1 MTNSKTYNTI
11 FHFILAMLVLMTGV
25 PALAQNNI
33 TISGLVTDENG
44 APIEL
49 ATVHIEKQLVGTITN
64 LKGEYTISARS
75 EDSVV
80 VVFSMIGYN
89 TRKRVLKKPQGKI
102 RLNVML
108 PNTGYELGEVT
119 VTESKRQTGSIQSL
133 QIDKAKLMPDASG
146 GSIET
151 FIATQAGVS
160 SNNELSSQYNV
171 RGGSFDENIV
181 YVNGIEVYR
190 PLLIRS
196 GQQEGLS
203 FINPDMVEN
212 VGFSA
217 GGFEAKYGDKMASV
231 LDITY
236 KKPKEFE
243 ASASMSLLGASGYVG
258 FATKN
263 FSMTNGIRYKTSR
276 YLLGTLDVKG
286 EYDPNYID
294 YQTYMNWH
302 PSKRFEIGFIG
313 NFSQNSYNFIPSDRT
328 TKFGTMETAKEFKVY
343 FDGAERDLFRT
354 FFGSIEA
361 KYNINE
367 HNSLSFLASAF
378 KTNEQETYDIQGQ
391 YWLSDLDET
400 EEGSTP
406 ENGEGS
412 TSGVGT
418 YLEHARNYLTAK
430 VQSYSLLGKHK
441 INANE
446 IMWGLELKHEAID
459 EKMREWEVRDSAG
472 YSLPHL
478 PDRVSLI
485 YNLNSKHN
493 ISSNRFS
500 FYAQDTYKLNSEIG
514 LFTFNAGIRGSYW
527 GFNREFIFSPRV
539 SVGFIPKF
547 NEDFT
552 FRLASGV
559 YYQAPFYKEFR
570 DTTTVNGNT
579 EVELNRDIKS
589 QRSIH
594 FVLAADYKFR
604 AMNRPFKVTAE
615 VYYKKLDNL
624 IPYNVDNV
632 RISYYGKNMAK
643 GYATGIDFKLFG
655 EFVKGTDSW
664 ITFSLMKTEECIN
677 GKWIPRPT
685 DQRYNLSLYFTD
697 YFTKNDR
704 WKLSLKGSLAD
715 GLPFGPPHAG
725 REKAVFRTPAYK
737 RIDIGMSYRLLD
749 NEDGQNYKR
758 IAKPFRN
765 IWLGI
770 DCFNLLGI
778 NNVNSYYWVTDVYD
792 NQFAVP
798 NYLTSRQINVRL
810 LFEFR

>member
-146 GSIET
+146 GSIEA

-294 YQTYMNWH
+294 YQTYINWH

-737 RIDIGMSYRLLD
+737 RVDIGMSYRLLD
-749 NEDGQNYKR
+749 NEDGRNYKR

>member
-1 MTNSKTYNTI
+1 MANKIRLLTVYI
-11 FHFILAMLVLMTGV
+11 IILLTGL

-33 TISGLVTDENG
+33 TISGMVTDENG

-64 LKGEYTISARS
+64 LKGEYSISARS

-89 TRKRVLKKPQGKI
+89 TRKRVLRNPQGKV
-102 RLNVML
+102 RLNVVL

-119 VTESKRQTGSIQSL
+119 ITESKRQTTSVQQL
-133 QIDKAKLMPDASG
+133 HIDNAKLMPDASG
-146 GSIET
+146 GGIEA

-203 FINPDMVEN
+203 FINPDMVES

-236 KKPKEFE
+236 KKPQKFE
-243 ASASMSLLGASGYVG
+243 ASAAMSLLGASGYVG
-258 FATKN
+258 FSTKH

-302 PSKRFEIGFIG
+302 PSKRFKIGFIG

-361 KYNINE
+361 KYKINDL
-367 HNSLSFLASAF
+367 NSISFLTSAF
-378 KTNEQETYDIQGQ
+378 RTNEQETYDIQGQ

-400 EEGSTP
+400 DESQETTV
-406 ENGEGS
+406 NDGS
-412 TSGVGT
+412 TSGIGT
-418 YLEHARNYLTAK
+418 YLEHARNYLTAN
-430 VQSYSLLGKHK
+430 VQSYSLIGKHNIK
-441 INANE
+441 SNE
-446 IMWGLELKHEAID
+446 ILWGLELKHEAID
-459 EKMREWEVRDSAG
+459 EKMREWEMRDSAG

-478 PDRVSLI
+478 PDRVSVI
-485 YNLNSKHN
+485 YNLNSKHS

-500 FYAQDTYKLNSEIG
+500 FYVQDTYKMNSGIG
-514 LFTFNAGIRGSYW
+514 LFTFNAGVRGSYW

-539 SVGFIPKF
+539 SIGFIPKF

-570 DTTTVNGNT
+570 DTTTINGNT

-604 AMNRPFKVTAE
+604 AMNRPFKFTAE

-685 DQRYNLSLYFTD
+685 DQRYNISLYFTD
-697 YFTKNDR
+697 YFTRNDR

-725 REKAVFRTPAYK
+725 REKAVYRTPAYK
-737 RIDIGMSYRLLD
+737 RVDIGMSYRLLD
-749 NEDGQNYKR
+749 NEDGQNNR
-758 IAKPFRN
+758 RFARPFRN